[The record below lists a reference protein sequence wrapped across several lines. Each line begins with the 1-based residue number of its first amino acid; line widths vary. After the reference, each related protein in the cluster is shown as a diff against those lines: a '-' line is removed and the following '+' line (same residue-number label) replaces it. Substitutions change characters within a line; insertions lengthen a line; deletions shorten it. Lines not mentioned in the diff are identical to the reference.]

1 MFVISDFLCF
11 SEQSNVLP
19 FKIARPAED
28 IRRLINFTSSLSS
41 PPKKIELLK
50 KIHLDCTEHCVD
62 LQDDYVTYVGK
73 TNCVVAKVTEFVNNF
88 LNIKTD
94 RWISGVQVYGNRIY
108 TLIHD
113 YDKNHMVVYDMNGE
127 KITLWNHFSH
137 STNLNKL
144 VVVAGR
150 VVVPSGKTQTLTVYT
165 TEGRLV
171 KEIDCHGIISDEQ
184 KGLAACGEDAVIVSD
199 YQTSSVFRVSIDSG
213 EVMWTSKYVKKPQGV
228 VCYRNRYVLVTN
240 WNTDTRIWI
249 LDADTGNLTKL
260 SDNNV

>member
-1 MFVISDFLCF
+1 MFISDISCL

-19 FKIARPAED
+19 FKIARPGED
-28 IRRLINFTSSLSS
+28 IRRLINFTSSLTP

-50 KIHLDCTEHCVD
+50 KIHLDCTVHCVD
-62 LQDDYVTYVGK
+62 LQDDYVTYIGK
-73 TNCVVAKVTEFVNNF
+73 TNCVVAKVTEFVNNN

-113 YDKNHMVVYDMNGE
+113 YDKNHVVVYDMNGE
-127 KITLWNHFSH
+127 KITSWNHFSH

-144 VVVAGR
+144 VVVADR

-171 KEIDCHGIISDEQ
+171 KEIDCRGMISDEQ
-184 KGLAACGEDAVIVSD
+184 KGLAVCGDDSVIVSD
-199 YQTSSVFRVSIDSG
+199 YSSSRVFRVNIDSG
-213 EVMWTSKYVKKPQGV
+213 EVMWASKHVTRPQGV

-240 WNTDTRIWI
+240 YNTDTRIWI
-249 LDADTGNLTKL
+249 LDADTGIIHIC
-260 SDNNV
+260 